1 MSMIEQLRE
10 QAVQDLRRIKAFEAT
25 WAVRSSFLAG
35 KLPPKDEVTRT
46 SVLRLGDSLSAA
58 FELLGKGDRS
68 QGGVS
73 SGGAVWEAIVV
84 WYLNLC
90 LAGTRAVCVRGGSL
104 CPQPIKDAL
113 SIVHESN
120 ILRSEPDVLIIS
132 SEHLQTAPRVSNRR
146 KLLSASNAIAENYFH
161 SLGLINIQCKTNWND
176 NSQIP
181 MLWNMLYN
189 QARKGATIP
198 NGFTVGCNGFSL
210 TSIGHFGYAFA
221 TVPTQ
226 TKGPGGYKA
235 TALEVL
241 RVKSMTAG
249 NYWGYPSK
257 NSVCSSLSE
266 LFQFFTRNGTVF
278 PAIAEVGKHAADA
291 IRSGGSADFNIGKL
305 FFPTQPPGCD

>member
-10 QAVQDLRRIKAFEAT
+10 EAVQDLCRIEAFKAAWPE
-25 WAVRSSFLAG
+25 RSSFLAS
-35 KLPPKDEVTRT
+35 KLPPKDEVVRA
-46 SVLRLGDSLSAA
+46 SVLRLGDSLSPA
-58 FELLGKGDRS
+58 FKLVGKGDRS
-68 QGGVS
+68 QGGIS

-104 CPQPIKDAL
+104 CPKPIKDAL

-132 SEHLQTAPRVSNRR
+132 SKDLQTAPRVSSRR
-146 KLLSASNAIAENYFH
+146 ELISASNAIAEKSFH

-176 NSQIP
+176 NAQIP

-210 TSIGHFGYAFA
+210 SSIGHFGYAFA

-226 TKGPGGYKA
+226 SKGPAGYKA
-235 TALEVL
+235 TTVEVL

-249 NYWGYPSK
+249 NYWGYPTR

-266 LFQFFTRNGTVF
+266 IFQFFTRNGTVF
-278 PAIAEVGKHAADA
+278 PAIADVAKHTADA
-291 IRSGGSADFNIGKL
+291 IQSGGSANFNIDRL
-305 FFPTQPPGCD
+305 LFPT